1 MLSLVNILGEM
12 KFLQRQP
19 PGTNLYLEVSPQG
32 SRPGVGATIHNEKGG
47 ADRRAHGTDLYLGE
61 RGTFNAPSL
70 FLGGDGPTRASPA
83 NDDGRKRGDQT
94 DI

>member
-1 MLSLVNILGEM
+1 MWE
-12 KFLQRQP
+12 P
-19 PGTNLYLEVSPQG
+19 PFTMRKEGLIG
-32 SRPGVGATIHNEKGG
+32 
-47 ADRRAHGTDLYLGE
+47 RRAHGTDLYLGE
-61 RGTFNAPSL
+61 RGSFNAPSL